1 MTDVSPPTASTRAL
15 ASAHE
20 ALDRK
25 WDAIVVGTG
34 MAGATMGYA
43 LARAGLRVLFCE
55 KGRSHLGA
63 ADVLRGEYPEL
74 LFPRPAVPGPQHR
87 DLLLRAGR
95 WTDPLEDG
103 SQVRSRSFVP
113 FLGAGTGGSS
123 ALYGMALERFA
134 PSDFVPREHHPDAR
148 EALLPERWPISYA
161 DLAPYY
167 AQAERLYRVR
177 GTPDP
182 LRRDADGQLPAPPAL
197 TGAGRALF
205 DFLAG
210 NGLHP
215 YRLPLACEFV
225 SGCNG
230 CQGYLCGR
238 NCKNDGGRICIEPA
252 LREHGA
258 SLLDECDV
266 VRLEASSDRVTGI
279 VCVRRG
285 ETFTLRGDIVV
296 LAAGALATPR
306 LLLDSAS
313 PQWPTGLANGSGMVG
328 RNLMRH
334 HVDLFAVFTGT
345 APDVAANAKEL
356 AFNDF
361 YAKDA
366 RKLGT
371 VQSFGHCRRRRYC
384 SRR

>member
-1 MTDVSPPTASTRAL
+1 
-15 ASAHE
+15 
-20 ALDRK
+20 
-25 WDAIVVGTG
+25 
-34 MAGATMGYA
+34 MGYA

-148 EALLPERWPISYA
+148 EALLPKRWPISYA

-258 SLLDECDV
+258 SLLE
-266 VRLEASSDRVTGI
+266 
-279 VCVRRG
+279 
-285 ETFTLRGDIVV
+285 
-296 LAAGALATPR
+296 
-306 LLLDSAS
+306 
-313 PQWPTGLANGSGMVG
+313 
-328 RNLMRH
+328 
-334 HVDLFAVFTGT
+334 
-345 APDVAANAKEL
+345 
-356 AFNDF
+356 
-361 YAKDA
+361 
-366 RKLGT
+366 
-371 VQSFGHCRRRRYC
+371 RRRRRPARGEQRPSHRYRLRPP
-384 SRR
+384 RRDVHAARRHRRARCGRARDTAAAARFGVAAMADRDSPTAPVWSAAT